1 MPLHC
6 KRIVAVKPSF
16 SSPRSPFAMIFF
28 FLFLAA
34 LSFQPSI
41 FARASQT
48 SASEPQDHAK
58 TNAKPAAAPT
68 VVFTGSSSIAY
79 WDTLEEEMKPLKVI
93 NTAIG
98 GAQYTELIDNVD
110 DLVIAFRP
118 SAVVVYAGDNDL
130 VSPSRKTPES
140 VAADVQTF
148 VKLVRAKLPSTWI
161 YVLSIKP
168 SYLRAHAWPKM
179 KEANRLIE
187 KFVRTQN
194 RAQFIDVASPM
205 FDANGDLPH
214 DLFIADRLHPSAK
227 CYALWSSIIRPILL
241 DRLRP
246 AKTSLHYPTVSGA
259 LRIFLPTSRGS
270 SLWII
275 SSLPGTPGGFS

>member
-1 MPLHC
+1 M
-6 KRIVAVKPSF
+6 
-16 SSPRSPFAMIFF
+16 
-28 FLFLAA
+28 
-34 LSFQPSI
+34 
-41 FARASQT
+41 
-48 SASEPQDHAK
+48 
-58 TNAKPAAAPT
+58 PT

-79 WDTLEEEMKPLKVI
+79 WDTLEDDMKPLKVI

-110 DLVIAFRP
+110 DLVIAFHP
-118 SAVVVYAGDNDL
+118 NAVVVYAGDNDL

-140 VAADVQTF
+140 VAGEVQTF
-148 VKLVRAKLPSTWI
+148 VKMVHAKLPNTWI

-179 KEANRLIE
+179 KEANQLIE
-187 KFVRTQN
+187 EFLRTQD

-227 CYALWSSIIRPILL
+227 CYALWSTIVKPILL
-241 DRLRP
+241 ERLRP
-246 AKTSLHYPTVSGA
+246 SKASLRYPMFWG
-259 LRIFLPTSRGS
+259 FLGQGS
-270 SLWII
+270 SGQAGA
-275 SSLPGTPGGFS
+275 PG